1 MGRRR
6 PTRIVAVINF
16 KGGVGKTTLATHLAT
31 AASGFRKRA
40 LLVDLD
46 PQAQCSTVLGVGR
59 GEGVYKV
66 VWDKSPLRDN
76 VIEARKGCDLLPGTT
91 DSNAALADQ
100 IAVDPRGTGVFRLT
114 DVLEN
119 QARGYDI
126 VILDCP
132 PTLGRLNSAALL
144 AAHGLVIP
152 AKCAYLSM
160 ESIGLLVTELREQR
174 ASRHGSRAQIMTV
187 VPTFWAPRETTS
199 AQAVELLKGLF
210 KNKVSV
216 PIPKAVAVERLA
228 GEGLTIWQAVNGKSA
243 GLETVLPAMKTLA
256 EWFYLTGL
264 PRLEQ
269 AS

>member
-1 MGRRR
+1 
-6 PTRIVAVINF
+6 
-16 KGGVGKTTLATHLAT
+16 VGKTTLATHLAT
-31 AASGFRKRA
+31 AAMGFRKRA

-46 PQAQCSTVLGVGR
+46 PQAQCSTVLGVER
-59 GEGVYKV
+59 GEGVYRV
-66 VWDKSPLRDN
+66 VWDKALLRDS
-76 VIEARKGCDLLPGTT
+76 VIQARPGCDLLPGTT

-100 IAVDPRGTGVFRLT
+100 IAMDPRGTGVFRLT
-114 DVLEN
+114 DVLEQ

-160 ESIGLLVTELREQR
+160 ESIGLLTAELREQWN
-174 ASRHGSRAQIMTV
+174 SRHGSRAKILTV
-187 VPTFWAPRETTS
+187 VPTFWAPREIAS
-199 AQAVELLKGLF
+199 ADAVELLNRLF
-210 KNKVSV
+210 KDKVSD

-228 GEGLTIWQAVNGKSA
+228 GEGLTIWQAANSKAA
-243 GLETVLPAMKTLA
+243 GLETVLPAMRRLV

-264 PRLEQ
+264 PGLE
-269 AS
+269 